1 LAEAVDIDIA
11 VVGTGPTGLAT
22 ALALAHGGS
31 RVALIGPGPMTAL
44 PRSQQPL
51 DTRTAALLESS
62 VDMLKALDVW
72 QAILPHA
79 APLKAIRIID
89 ASGSLFRAPDVEFR
103 ASELGLNAFGYNI
116 ANSVLVDTLYAKAAG
131 SVAALQPENVER
143 IELTPSHTRLSVAQ
157 GAQICARL
165 VAGADGRNSI
175 CRKAAGI
182 AASEQAYR
190 QAAIATSFT
199 HRVPHRGV
207 SIELHRQGGSV
218 TTVPLTDPAASS
230 VIWIDSTE
238 EIEAVMRLDAEDFVI
253 ALQDRLEGL
262 LGQLEEVGARA
273 QFPIARLA
281 AETLAGRRTA
291 LVGEAAH
298 ILPPIGAQGL
308 NLGLRDAAT
317 LADCVGEARRH
328 GGDPGS
334 DDVLSAY
341 DRARKVDVLTRTY
354 GIDLLSRSLLS
365 GFLPLQAAR
374 RIVSHGLNALPP
386 LRRLVMRIGM
396 MPPTELP
403 SLMRPGAQ

>member
-1 LAEAVDIDIA
+1 MDIDIDIA

-31 RVALIGPGPMTAL
+31 RVALIGPAPL
-44 PRSQQPL
+44 PHRPQPL

-62 VDMLKALDVW
+62 VDMLKALGVW
-72 QAILPHA
+72 EALRPHA

-103 ASELGLNAFGYNI
+103 ASELGLDAFGYNI
-116 ANSVLVDTLYAKAAG
+116 ANSVLIDVLYAKAAG
-131 SVAALQPENVER
+131 SVAALYPSNVER
-143 IELTPSHTRLSVAQ
+143 VELTPSHARLSGTQ

-182 AASEQAYR
+182 AASEQAYG

-199 HRVPHRGV
+199 HRAPHRGV

-230 VIWIDSTE
+230 VIWIGGTE
-238 EIEAVMRLDAEDFVI
+238 EIEAVMRLDAEDFVA
-253 ALQDRLEGL
+253 ALQDRLDGL
-262 LGQLEEVGARA
+262 LGQVGGGRRA
-273 QFPIARLA
+273 GAVSQSRDWRRRPLPGA
-281 AETLAGRRTA
+281 RTA

-317 LADCVGEARRH
+317 LADCVGEARKH

-334 DDVLSAY
+334 DE
-341 DRARKVDVLTRTY
+341 RAR
-354 GIDLLSRSLLS
+354 
-365 GFLPLQAAR
+365 A
-374 RIVSHGLNALPP
+374 
-386 LRRLVMRIGM
+386 
-396 MPPTELP
+396 PTTAP
-403 SLMRPGAQ
+403 ASSMC